1 MSEAARSQFAWA
13 HPGNPRL
20 EGDEPL
26 EVEDKAA
33 IADDVRAVRLLLEA
47 ATRAVLTRAC
57 AVAAAARFLPGGHD
71 C

>member
-26 EVEDKAA
+26 EVDDKAA
-33 IADDVRAVRLLLEA
+33 IADDVRAVR
-47 ATRAVLTRAC
+47 C
-57 AVAAAARFLPGGHD
+57 